1 MGTASIVQVEPSLGH
16 SGGPSGSE
24 YKKGFNFFR
33 AFRVIIVLN
42 YFEGPGLYYYYLNL
56 KIITRILSDPTIPN
70 GEAEIPLQVKWV

>member
-1 MGTASIVQVEPSLGH
+1 M
-16 SGGPSGSE
+16 
-24 YKKGFNFFR
+24 
-33 AFRVIIVLN
+33 IIVLN